1 MKYGVIPENLIERFV
16 LMLGKIPLPVIDSLF
31 PLMKARVLMAAVSLG
46 VFEAMRDGW
55 HTAADLAQKLALDPV
70 CLQMLL
76 RTLVFAEYLE
86 QRGNEFALTKMA
98 RRFLI
103 SGSELDF
110 SGYVMWNYTQ
120 WDFVEHL
127 EDLVRTGIGVDFHA
141 TMKDA
146 TAWKFYQRA
155 MMEVARLDA
164 PVVAAKMPVPSGAQR
179 MLDLGG
185 SHGLFS
191 AAICRKHPPLRSLV
205 IDLPEAI
212 ESARLLAKEAKVDD
226 VVEHRAG
233 DVLTCDLDT
242 GADVILISNVTHHFT
257 PEQNQGLL
265 RKVHAALRN
274 GGTAGI
280 WETELPAQS
289 DPASEG
295 DGAALFFRL
304 TSTAATYHG
313 EDYAG
318 WMKDAGFTNIRQT
331 RPMTSPGNVLVSGK
345 V

>member
-1 MKYGVIPENLIERFV
+1 MKYGIIPENLIERFV
-16 LMLGKIPLPVIDSLF
+16 LMMGKIPLPVIDSLF
-31 PLMKARVLMAAVSLG
+31 PLMKARVLMAGVSLG

-55 HTAADLAQKLALDPV
+55 HNAADLAQKLSLDPV

-76 RTLVFAEYLE
+76 RTLVFSEYLQ
-86 QRGNEFALTKMA
+86 QRGNEFALSNMA

-110 SGYVMWNYTQ
+110 SGYVQWNYTQ

-127 EDLVRTGIGVDFHA
+127 EDLVRTGKGVDFHA
-141 TMKDA
+141 SMKDA
-146 TAWKFYQRA
+146 NAWKFYQRA

-164 PVVAAKMPVPSGAQR
+164 PVVASKMPVPSGAGR

-212 ESARLLAKEAKVDD
+212 DAAVQLAKEAKVDD

-233 DVLTCDLDT
+233 DVLTCDLET
-242 GADVILISNVTHHFT
+242 GVDVILMSNIAHHFT
-257 PEQNQGLL
+257 PEQNKALL
-265 RKVHAALRN
+265 QKVHSAVRSD
-274 GGTAGI
+274 GTVGI

-313 EDYAG
+313 EEYAG
-318 WMKDAGFTNIRQT
+318 WMKEAGFTNIRQI
-331 RPMTSPGNVLVSGK
+331 RPVTSPGNILVAGK